1 MRTGAVELLLS
12 QCPLNGGLCRG
23 LLRRCWFAPRLL
35 VHFLL
40 IHRQQQITPRWI
52 GQSSS
57 VGSLRIPPR
66 SMRPSRR
73 SRSEEVPGLWVGHI
87 TWSFILCGSPPL
99 VRQTEDRVRYPTL
112 AGVRDSGARHF
123 WVVSPIF
130 ATSCAASALG
140 PSSQTGETRTPPGS
154 LEAVMAVILPA
165 WAPTVDGT

>member
-12 QCPLNGGLCRG
+12 QCPLNGGLCLG
-23 LLRRCWFAPRLL
+23 LLRRCWFVPRLL
-35 VHFLL
+35 VHSLL
-40 IHRQQQITPRWI
+40 IRRQQQITPRWI
-52 GQSSS
+52 GKPSS
-57 VGSLRIPPR
+57 VGSPRMPPR

-123 WVVSPIF
+123 WGRISHIRNELF
-130 ATSCAASALG
+130 RLG
-140 PSSQTGETRTPPGS
+140 IKDHHPRRARPERRQE
-154 LEAVMAVILPA
+154 V
-165 WAPTVDGT
+165 